1 MSKKNFTTALT
12 NAVPLSGL
20 DTLIGEARENNSP
33 NLERMENP
41 RPGRPQKEGT
51 PKTGQTKPGEERA
64 TFILPI
70 TVIQDIKQIAQYE
83 GVQIKEVV
91 TRILNEYLR
100 SYNPD
105 QHKPQPKQKPQFNT
119 KWKQ

>member
-1 MSKKNFTTALT
+1 MTKKDFTNTVT
-12 NAVPLSGL
+12 NAVPVTGLS
-20 DTLIGEARENNSP
+20 TLIGEARENNSA
-33 NLERMENP
+33 NLKRLEQP
-41 RPGRPQKEGT
+41 QPGRPRKEGT
-51 PKTGQTKPGEERA
+51 PKTGVTKAGEERA

-70 TVIQDIKQIAQYE
+70 TVIKDIKQIAEYE

-91 TRILNEYLR
+91 NRIFNEYLR

-105 QHKPQPKQKPQFNT
+105 QHKPKPKQKPQFTT

>member
-20 DTLIGEARENNSP
+20 ETLIGEARENNSP
-33 NLERMENP
+33 NLERLENP

-91 TRILNEYLR
+91 NRIFTDYLR
-100 SYNPD
+100 NY
-105 QHKPQPKQKPQFNT
+105 KPQPKQQPQFTT
-119 KWKQ
+119 K

>member
-12 NAVPLSGL
+12 DAVPLSGL
-20 DTLIGEARENNSP
+20 STLIGEARENNSP
-33 NLERMENP
+33 NLKRLEQP
-41 RPGRPQKEGT
+41 QPGRPKKEGT
-51 PKTGQTKPGEERA
+51 PRTGVTKAGEDRA

-91 TRILNEYLR
+91 TRIFNEYLR

-105 QHKPQPKQKPQFNT
+105 QHKPKPKQKPQFTT
-119 KWKQ
+119 K

>member
-1 MSKKNFTTALT
+1 MSKKDFSTPLN
-12 NAVPLSGL
+12 NAVPLAGL
-20 DTLIGEARENNSP
+20 GTLIGEARENNSP
-33 NLERMENP
+33 NLEKLEHP
-41 RPGRPQKEGT
+41 KPGRPKKDG
-51 PKTGQTKPGEERA
+51 PKKTGQTKPGEERA

-70 TVIQDIKQIAQYE
+70 TVIKDIKQIAEYE
-83 GVQIKEVV
+83 GVQIKDVV

-119 KWKQ
+119 K

>member
-1 MSKKNFTTALT
+1 MSKKNFTTAVT

-20 DTLIGEARENNSP
+20 GTLIGEARENNSP
-33 NLERMENP
+33 NLERLENP

-83 GVQIKEVV
+83 GIQIKEVV
-91 TRILNEYLR
+91 NRIFTDYLR
-100 SYNPD
+100 NY
-105 QHKPQPKQKPQFNT
+105 KPQPKQQPQFTT